1 MEAQAF
7 DRIEKKYLITKQAK
21 KELLKT
27 IKKHLKTD
35 EYHKSEVYNIYFDN
49 DNFDLIIQS
58 IDRPTFKEK
67 LRARSYGGYDRVFFE
82 IKTKLKGKD
91 ANLGYKRRIMVTRQE
106 YEKIV
111 AGETTLLKLVSKN
124 HSSKENQIAKEI
136 DYLIKHFKLKPRIL
150 VYYKRE
156 SYKGENSLRIT
167 FDERLKFRQEELN
180 FEHEKHDKI
189 YFKDDRNIIMEIK
202 AHGGLPIWLVELLSN
217 NHIYPQQFSKIGR
230 VYERIRKEKNV

>member
-1 MEAQAF
+1 MLQFSLSVIIDSMEAQAF

-82 IKTKLKGKD
+82 IKTKRAL
-91 ANLGYKRRIMVTRQE
+91 
-106 YEKIV
+106 
-111 AGETTLLKLVSKN
+111 
-124 HSSKENQIAKEI
+124 
-136 DYLIKHFKLKPRIL
+136 
-150 VYYKRE
+150 RE
-156 SYKGENSLRIT
+156 
-167 FDERLKFRQEELN
+167 
-180 FEHEKHDKI
+180 
-189 YFKDDRNIIMEIK
+189 
-202 AHGGLPIWLVELLSN
+202 
-217 NHIYPQQFSKIGR
+217 R
-230 VYERIRKEKNV
+230 VLFLTAY